1 MQLAV
6 PVVQVEGNLL
16 KSEYFRADNI
26 MIVNPCIIVA
36 GNCSDFFRLRTCYQA
51 NVVFQ
56 DFSFWLGN
64 NILLPPPLFM
74 NGSSTLDPSAVK
86 ALPKERSP
94 LPSQKIL
101 VLLMRAAKMG
111 RLGPNNG

>member
-1 MQLAV
+1 
-6 PVVQVEGNLL
+6 
-16 KSEYFRADNI
+16 
-26 MIVNPCIIVA
+26 
-36 GNCSDFFRLRTCYQA
+36 
-51 NVVFQ
+51 
-56 DFSFWLGN
+56 
-64 NILLPPPLFM
+64 M
-74 NGSSTLDPSAVK
+74 NGSSTLDPNAVK